1 MRECARIW
9 VRFGDKNSVS
19 RFAQNAAEI
28 LNAAESA
35 GSPSDLTIL
44 VGREGIR
51 MIADSNWPLDS
62 LLWHHGAESAYRV
75 SARGGS
81 IRVEGR
87 EGSRRCVLE
96 SNARS
101 TARMLL
107 AAR

>member
-1 MRECARIW
+1 M
-9 VRFGDKNSVS
+9 S

-44 VGREGIR
+44 LGPNGIR
-51 MIADSNWPLDS
+51 VISDSDWPLDS
-62 LLWHHGAESAYRV
+62 LLWHHGAQSAYRV
-75 SARGGS
+75 SGRSGS
-81 IRVEGR
+81 IRVEAR
-87 EGSRRCVLE
+87 EGSQRCMLE
-96 SNARS
+96 SNLQS